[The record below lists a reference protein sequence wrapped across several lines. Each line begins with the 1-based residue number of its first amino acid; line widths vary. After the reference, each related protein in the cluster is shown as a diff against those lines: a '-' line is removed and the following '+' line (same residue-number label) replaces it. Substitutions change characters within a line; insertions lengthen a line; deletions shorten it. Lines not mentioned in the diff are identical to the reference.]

1 MKKNFKSMK
10 LTAHLHEVHGRCG
23 DPKLG
28 EVAVVCP
35 DTLLAEML
43 RKKGLVQIP
52 KGRTG
57 RSF

>member
-1 MKKNFKSMK
+1 MK